1 VLELHGGDSA
11 STGGNVSVAGGN
23 IVAQVVTSVT
33 LVGQGSG
40 NVGDARDDTR
50 VSTPS
55 ARA

>member
-1 VLELHGGDSA
+1 MLELHGGDSA